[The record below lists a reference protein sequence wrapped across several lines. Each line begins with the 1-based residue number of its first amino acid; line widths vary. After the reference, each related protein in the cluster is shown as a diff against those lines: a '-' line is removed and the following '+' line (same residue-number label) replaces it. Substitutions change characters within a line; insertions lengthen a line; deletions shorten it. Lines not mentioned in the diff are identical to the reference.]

1 MIEVCFPFYQ
11 VYHAI
16 FVQRIV
22 LVHYTD
28 NQFLCFYHFLHYFL
42 HTLLI
47 CMCDTGTIA
56 RAVST
61 VDPKWL
67 FYYYKD
73 MTEAELQ
80 SNTICV
86 GCDGSKDNGNLGK
99 TKKDSCDD
107 PTVKNNNNSPAPG
120 SSSTTISW
128 KNCEKEDEK
137 QTGSESSEER
147 SAKCQAE
154 HMDRSSAKVSSSE
167 SCELMQNAFS
177 CYPKCFCEDKENQEA
192 IQNMFATYEQNNNCA
207 LKCDGKNLIT
217 QNTESNINSTFLV
230 IMGTFLGP
238 GLCCVGVIIAV
249 VCISQRRRGRTS
261 AGQNVVQTR
270 VVTSQQA
277 SHQSGVV
284 VQMQP
289 MQPSQMQR
297 SQMGNN
303 QVPIVPMVPV
313 VQPMA
318 YNNQQG
324 GYPQAQSYPAVVQPM
339 PMQPMPM
346 QGVPMVVP
354 VQGGYGGPAGG
365 GAGGVVVVQPM
376 VVPVHNYNN

>member
-1 MIEVCFPFYQ
+1 
-11 VYHAI
+11 
-16 FVQRIV
+16 
-22 LVHYTD
+22 
-28 NQFLCFYHFLHYFL
+28 
-42 HTLLI
+42 LI

-86 GCDGSKDNGNLGK
+86 DCDGSKDNGNLGK

-154 HMDRSSAKVSSSE
+154 HMDRTSAKVSSSE

-192 IQNMFATYEQNNNCA
+192 IQNMFATYEQNKNCA
-207 LKCDGKNLIT
+207 LKCDGKNLNT
-217 QNTESNINSTFLV
+217 QNSESDMNSTFLV

-261 AGQNVVQTR
+261 GQNVVQTR

-297 SQMGNN
+297 SQIGNN

-324 GYPQAQSYPAVVQPM
+324 GYQQAQSYPAVVQPM

>member
-11 VYHAI
+11 VYHVI
-16 FVQRIV
+16 LVRRIV
-22 LVHYTD
+22 LVNYTD
-28 NQFLCFYHFLHYFL
+28 NQFLCFYHFLHYYFL

-47 CMCDTGTIA
+47 FMCDTTGTFA
-56 RAVST
+56 RA
-61 VDPKWL
+61 DRKYGNWL

-86 GCDGSKDNGNLGK
+86 GCDGNKDNGNLGK
-99 TKKDSCDD
+99 TKKDSCYD

-154 HMDRSSAKVSSSE
+154 HMDRPSAKASSSE

-192 IQNMFATYEQNNNCA
+192 IQNMFATYKQNYNCA
-207 LKCDGKNLIT
+207 LQCDGKNLNT
-217 QNTESNINSTFLV
+217 QNSESNINSTFLV

-284 VQMQP
+284 LQMQP

-339 PMQPMPM
+339 PMQ
-346 QGVPMVVP
+346 GVPMVVP

-365 GAGGVVVVQPM
+365 AAGGVVVVQPM